1 MKLIYCSYL
10 QYTGMI
16 FKTLNVNMRETTINF
31 EDNGD
36 HTTATGVVTATE
48 VDNTECIDAEVEAIS
63 IFK

>member
-1 MKLIYCSYL
+1 
-10 QYTGMI
+10 MI